1 MQYSKAIEQLTRKTV
16 RLDDKKKFEPL
27 LEALEAGKPAVLG
40 YTYEDKIG
48 GKNGHAVVAY
58 GVESGKTNAFPVGSE
73 MFRYNKRILIYDN
86 LRGGHQDSY
95 DLYLNTDTWQWCIP
109 RAEDT
114 KSKEGAAQAIMNRAD
129 FKSGCI
135 SLVLTDPETMN
146 YCGLFDGK
154 SLPVDMSET
163 EYQNA
168 CVQYEPLSG
177 FSAMGDYGLTER
189 AADGSMNAASDEG
202 KISFTADFFDDTDE
216 DGTNPIKASFD
227 DVYGFYLAPKS
238 GGAQAMKVSMEYEH
252 YLMDAKTDAAERVEF
267 TPDAEIECEKTSGA
281 YTLEMVTDKE
291 VRAIDWHKVTVSGT
305 DGGSLR
311 MQMLPDGSGLILAA
325 DSLKNVSISAKSH
338 TAEASRSFSTEYG
351 AVKIYEIDEKTIGL
365 AVDTNGDSV
374 YETVLEPEAV
384 PERLRGDANGDSDVS
399 IEDAQYVLNAYTKSL
414 GTGFVDM
421 PEEAA
426 KASDVNGDGEVSVD
440 DAQYILI
447 YYTKNQVA
455 GKKTAWED
463 IIVKP
468 KT

>member
-1 MQYSKAIEQLTRKTV
+1 
-16 RLDDKKKFEPL
+16 
-27 LEALEAGKPAVLG
+27 
-40 YTYEDKIG
+40 
-48 GKNGHAVVAY
+48 
-58 GVESGKTNAFPVGSE
+58 
-73 MFRYNKRILIYDN
+73 
-86 LRGGHQDSY
+86 
-95 DLYLNTDTWQWCIP
+95 
-109 RAEDT
+109 
-114 KSKEGAAQAIMNRAD
+114 
-129 FKSGCI
+129 
-135 SLVLTDPETMN
+135 
-146 YCGLFDGK
+146 
-154 SLPVDMSET
+154 MS
-163 EYQNA
+163 
-168 CVQYEPLSG
+168 
-177 FSAMGDYGLTER
+177 
-189 AADGSMNAASDEG
+189 
-202 KISFTADFFDDTDE
+202 
-216 DGTNPIKASFD
+216 
-227 DVYGFYLAPKS
+227 
-238 GGAQAMKVSMEYEH
+238 VSMEYEH
-252 YLMDAKTDAAERVEF
+252 YLMDAKADAAGRVEF

-291 VRAIDWHKVTVSGT
+291 VRSIDWHKVTVSGK
-305 DGGSLR
+305 DGGTVR
-311 MQMLPDGSGLILAA
+311 MQMLPDGSGLILKA
-325 DSLKNVSISAKSH
+325 DSLQNVSIKANSRK
-338 TAEASRSFSTEYG
+338 AEASRSFSTEYG

-365 AVDTNGDSV
+365 AVDTNGDSD